1 MQSET
6 EENIKRRNVLS
17 SFPREIFIT
26 RKIQGKFFH
35 SIKKKKKI
43 IGNQILNVRNFKEYI
58 GIYIIYILEKNL
70 IQFSNYNQKQHQ
82 DR

>member
-17 SFPREIFIT
+17 SFPRETFIT

-58 GIYIIYILEKNL
+58 GIYIIYIRKK
-70 IQFSNYNQKQHQ
+70 SNTVFKL
-82 DR
+82 